1 MIRVSYQRA
10 GATEHRSPLAAL
22 PSADVIMAL
31 RVFPDHEGREWQV
44 WNVEPSNGDR
54 GVRKDLSGGWLCFEL
69 VGGGERCRL
78 PLTEVQGRWEKLPD
92 ARLEA
97 LRRLATTERPS
108 HRARRLSGEQAA
120 IEDGEVGESARPT

>member
-1 MIRVSYQRA
+1 V
-10 GATEHRSPLAAL
+10 
-22 PSADVIMAL
+22 DVIMAL

-78 PLTEVQGRWEKLPD
+78 PLTGVQGQWEQLSD
-92 ARLEA
+92 ARLEV
-97 LRRLATTERPS
+97 LRRMATTERPS
-108 HRARRLSGEQAA
+108 HRARRLSGEHAA
-120 IEDGEVGESARPT
+120 IEDGDDGDSAPRP